1 MIVNDSIH
9 GVLQLDTML
18 YCNQEHKERNLEIM
32 ITINLAIAALLTL
45 IGTTIIAVSMN
56 AMRLAHKQGERKSMF
71 MFIGLIALIGMVM
84 LIIGGHDMF
93 TAYDAYV
100 AFIGVLCIS
109 GGMIGSI
116 PIIRAANKA
125 AAIMSVNNWTQRNIK
140 RNRGVINLG
149 SF

>member
-32 ITINLAIAALLTL
+32 ITINLAIATLLTL

-140 RNRGVINLG
+140 RNRGLSRLG

>member
-18 YCNQEHKERNLEIM
+18 YCNQEHKERNLDM
-32 ITINLAIAALLTL
+32 ITINLAIATLLTL

-125 AAIMSVNNWTQRNIK
+125 AAIMSVNN
-140 RNRGVINLG
+140 
-149 SF
+149 

>member
-32 ITINLAIAALLTL
+32 ITINLAIATLLTL

-125 AAIMSVNNWTQRNIK
+125 TAIMSVNNWTQRNIK

>member
-1 MIVNDSIH
+1 
-9 GVLQLDTML
+9 ML

-32 ITINLAIAALLTL
+32 ITINLAIATLLTL

>member
-1 MIVNDSIH
+1 
-9 GVLQLDTML
+9 
-18 YCNQEHKERNLEIM
+18 M
-32 ITINLAIAALLTL
+32 ITINLAIATLFTL
-45 IGTTIIAVSMN
+45 IGTIIIAVSMN
-56 AMRLAHKQGERKSMF
+56 AMRLARKHGERKSMF

-100 AFIGVLCIS
+100 AFIGALCIS

-125 AAIMSVNNWTQRNIK
+125 AARLSVNNWTQLNIK
-140 RNRGVINLG
+140 RNLSVVINLG

>member
-32 ITINLAIAALLTL
+32 ITINLAIATLLTL

-125 AAIMSVNNWTQRNIK
+125 AALMSVNNWTQRNIK
-140 RNRGVINLG
+140 MNRGVINLG

>member
-18 YCNQEHKERNLEIM
+18 YCNQENKERNLEIM
-32 ITINLAIAALLTL
+32 ITINLAIATLLTL

-125 AAIMSVNNWTQRNIK
+125 AALMSVNNWTQRNIK

>member
-32 ITINLAIAALLTL
+32 ITINLAIATLLTL

>member
-1 MIVNDSIH
+1 
-9 GVLQLDTML
+9 
-18 YCNQEHKERNLEIM
+18 M
-32 ITINLAIAALLTL
+32 ITINLAIATLFTL

-56 AMRLAHKQGERKSMF
+56 AMRLARKHGERKSMF

-125 AAIMSVNNWTQRNIK
+125 AARMSVNNWN
-140 RNRGVINLG
+140 N
-149 SF
+149 

>member
-1 MIVNDSIH
+1 
-9 GVLQLDTML
+9 
-18 YCNQEHKERNLEIM
+18 M
-32 ITINLAIAALLTL
+32 ITINLAIATLFTL

-56 AMRLAHKQGERKSMF
+56 AMRLARKHGERKSMF
-71 MFIGLIALIGMVM
+71 MFIGFIALIGMGM

-93 TAYDAYV
+93 TVYDAYV

-125 AAIMSVNNWTQRNIK
+125 AALMSVNN
-140 RNRGVINLG
+140 
-149 SF
+149 

>member
-32 ITINLAIAALLTL
+32 ITINLAIATLLTL

-125 AAIMSVNNWTQRNIK
+125 AALMSVNNWTQRNIK

>member
-32 ITINLAIAALLTL
+32 ITINLAIATLLTL

-140 RNRGVINLG
+140 RNRGMINLG

>member
-1 MIVNDSIH
+1 
-9 GVLQLDTML
+9 
-18 YCNQEHKERNLEIM
+18 M
-32 ITINLAIAALLTL
+32 ITINLAIATLFTL

-56 AMRLAHKQGERKSMF
+56 AMRLARKHGERKSMF

-100 AFIGVLCIS
+100 AFIGALCIS

-125 AAIMSVNNWTQRNIK
+125 AARMSVNN
-140 RNRGVINLG
+140 
-149 SF
+149 